1 MERVNRIWNHTYYRQ
16 CLDKISALEAD
27 REFCRH
33 TPEHF
38 LDVARLTWI
47 FAMEEGLDIER
58 GLVYAAALLHDI
70 GRFRQYED
78 GTPHDVASVEIAERL
93 LPECGYTEQETS
105 VIVDMIAFHRKKG
118 SGKDIDGLFYRA
130 DKMSRS
136 CFLCLAERECNW
148 PAEKKNMVIRY

>member
-78 GTPHDVASVEIAERL
+78 GTPHDVAGVEIAERL
-93 LPECGYTEQETS
+93 LPECGYTEQVTS
-105 VIVDMIAFHRKKG
+105 VIVDMIASHRKKG

>member
-78 GTPHDVASVEIAERL
+78 GTPHDVAGVEIAERL

-105 VIVDMIAFHRKKG
+105 VIVDMIASHRKKG

-148 PAEKKNMVIRY
+148 SAEKKNMVIRY

>member
-78 GTPHDVASVEIAERL
+78 GTPHDVASVEIAEQL

-105 VIVDMIAFHRKKG
+105 VIVDMIASHRKKG

-130 DKMSRS
+130 DKM
-136 CFLCLAERECNW
+136 
-148 PAEKKNMVIRY
+148 

>member
-105 VIVDMIAFHRKKG
+105 VIVDMIASHRKKG
-118 SGKDIDGLFYRA
+118 SGKEIDGLFYRA
-130 DKMSRS
+130 D
-136 CFLCLAERECNW
+136 
-148 PAEKKNMVIRY
+148 

>member
-105 VIVDMIAFHRKKG
+105 VIVDMIASHRKKG

-136 CFLCLAERECNW
+136 CFLCPAEKECNW

>member
-78 GTPHDVASVEIAERL
+78 GTPHDVAGVEIAERL

-105 VIVDMIAFHRKKG
+105 VIVDMIASHRKKG

>member
-78 GTPHDVASVEIAERL
+78 GTPHDVASVEIAEQL

-105 VIVDMIAFHRKKG
+105 VIVDMIASHRKKG